1 MNKSNLNKVIKIIKK
16 YKNISFK
23 SNDDLYK
30 RGIVDSFDILN
41 IIADLEK
48 EFKIKIDL
56 TKEKK
61 FIFSANKLYQ
71 KITSKN

>member
-1 MNKSNLNKVIKIIKK
+1 MNKSNLNKVIKIVKK
-16 YKNISFK
+16 YKNIKFK
-23 SNDDLYK
+23 SNDDLFK
-30 RGIVDSFDILN
+30 KGIVDSFDILN

-48 EFKIKIDL
+48 EFKTKIDL

-61 FIFSANKLYQ
+61 FIFSVNKLYQ

>member
-61 FIFSANKLYQ
+61 FIFSVNKLYQ